1 LNDSWEKAQDCFD
14 FENKAGVDPRFKDVR
29 LLHGGYSKQLYR
41 VSIYG
46 IWRRKQEKKRILLSE
61 GGYVIYGNHVCQG
74 CGRRYGRQRWGRPK
88 GSVISGFCAYV

>member
-1 LNDSWEKAQDCFD
+1 MIHGKRHKIVLILKI
-14 FENKAGVDPRFKDVR
+14 KRGVDPRFKDVR

-61 GGYVIYGNHVCQG
+61 GGYVIYGNHVC
-74 CGRRYGRQRWGRPK
+74 
-88 GSVISGFCAYV
+88 